1 MMNLIRED
9 LRAFQAYSSARCE
22 ASQGRIWLNANES
35 PWENGLNRY
44 PDPQPQALAIK
55 MAEYYGV
62 EPSELLI
69 TRGSDEAIDLLIR
82 LFCRFGQDAI
92 LVKDPSYGMYEVS
105 ARLQGAAVIKATD
118 WRQDWNLAVKI
129 AFVCSPN
136 NPTGEVIPLTEIEAL
151 CQEWAGQ
158 TMIVIDEAY
167 IEFASQASLAA
178 LINRYDN
185 LVVLR
190 TLSKAFGLAGI
201 RCGAVLAAAPLI
213 ACLKKIIAPYPIAKP
228 TADLA
233 LQAFEPAALAE
244 TRTQIALIQ
253 SERARLSVA
262 LSQCQEVVKIWPSE
276 ANYILIKVTDAQK
289 KMAQCQTA
297 GVILRRF
304 ERNPLLNNC
313 IRVSIGLPAE
323 NNQVIALF
331 GGQ

>member
-22 ASQGRIWLNANES
+22 ASQGRVWLNANES

-44 PDPQPQALAIK
+44 PDPQPQALAMK

-62 EPSELLI
+62 AQDELLI

-105 ARLQGAAVIKATD
+105 ARLQGAAVIKSVAL
-118 WRQDWNLAVKI
+118 RQDWNPRVKI
-129 AFVCSPN
+129 AFICSPN
-136 NPTGEVIPLTEIEAL
+136 NPTGELISVTEIEAL

-158 TMIVIDEAY
+158 TMIVVDEAY
-167 IEFASQASLAA
+167 IEFANQASLAA

-201 RCGAVLAAAPLI
+201 RCGVILAAAPLI
-213 ACLKKIIAPYPIAKP
+213 TCLKKIIAPYPIAKP

-233 LQAFEPAALAE
+233 LQAFEPSALAE
-244 TRTQIALIQ
+244 TLRQITLIQ
-253 SERARLSVA
+253 SERARLCSVLA
-262 LSQCQEVVKIWPSE
+262 GCPDVIKVWPSE
-276 ANYILIKVTDAQK
+276 ANYVLIKVTDAQK
-289 KMAQCQTA
+289 KMAQCQA
-297 GVILRRF
+297 VGVILRRF
-304 ERNPLLNNC
+304 ERNPLLDNC
-313 IRVSIGLPAE
+313 IRLSIGLPAE
-323 NNQVIALF
+323 NDQVIALF
-331 GGQ
+331 GGK